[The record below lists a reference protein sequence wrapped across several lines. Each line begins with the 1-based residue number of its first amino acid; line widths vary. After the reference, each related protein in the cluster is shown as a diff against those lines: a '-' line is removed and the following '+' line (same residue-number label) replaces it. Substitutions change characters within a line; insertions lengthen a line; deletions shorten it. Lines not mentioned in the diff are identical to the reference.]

1 MKREREQH
9 GSAAAC
15 VALACLLAFA
25 CACSSNAGP
34 DRVAS
39 PTGAGSA
46 ATAAV
51 PADGRAGNMGSKPVS
66 FELVNYTGT
75 SLRTVNVSP
84 SDSAGWEENI
94 LDHDDELADGE
105 SVEIRFS
112 PEEKVGVWDMRVVGV
127 DNRSAEWKGLR
138 LGNVSRVTLSVDMA
152 GGPVVVAEVE

>member
-1 MKREREQH
+1 MRLDREHTGRA
-9 GSAAAC
+9 SAS

-34 DRVAS
+34 GSGAS
-39 PTGAGSA
+39 PTGLESA
-46 ATAAV
+46 ATAAA
-51 PADGRAGNMGSKPVS
+51 PADGRVVATSSKPVS

-75 SLRTVNVSP
+75 ALRTVNVSP

-94 LDHDDELADGE
+94 LDDDELADGA

-112 PEEKVGVWDMRVVGV
+112 PEEKAGVWDVRVVGV

-138 LGNVSRVTLSVDMA
+138 LGNVSRVTLSIDMA
-152 GGPVVVAEVE
+152 VGPVVVAEVE